1 MADIFHE
8 VDEEVRRDQ
17 LKKLWDRYSIFIVAF
32 AVLIVGGIA
41 AWRGY
46 EYWVAQ
52 KAAAAGAAF
61 ESAVTLSEQGK
72 HAEAEVA
79 FAKVAGEAPAGY
91 RVLAR
96 FRAAA
101 ELTKD
106 KPADAVKAYDDLAA
120 DNAIGTTWQDL
131 AALRAG
137 MILVDTAPLADMR
150 RRLDPLAEP
159 GRTFRHTAR
168 ELLALSA
175 WRGND
180 VTAARRYI
188 DMIAT
193 DAETPPGTRARIDVL
208 SALIVGDGKTD
219 SKSDG
224 KPDVKNDGKS

>member
-1 MADIFHE
+1 LELFVADIFHE
-8 VDEEVRRDQ
+8 VDEEVRRERLQ
-17 LKKLWDRYSIFIVAF
+17 KLWDRYSIYFIAL
-32 AVLIVGGIA
+32 AVLIVAGIG

-46 EYWVAQ
+46 EYWLAN

-61 ESAVTLSEQGK
+61 ESAVSLSEQGK
-72 HAEAEVA
+72 HSEAEAA
-79 FAKVAGEAPAGY
+79 FAKVVTEAPDGY
-91 RVLAR
+91 RLLSR

-101 ELTKD
+101 ALAQV

-120 DNAIGTTWQDL
+120 DGSLSATWQDL

-137 MILVDTAPLADMR
+137 MLLVDSAQLSDMR

-159 GRTFRHTAR
+159 GRAFRHTAR

-175 WRGND
+175 WRSHD

-208 SALIVGDGKTD
+208 SALIA
-219 SKSDG
+219 
-224 KPDVKNDGKS
+224 NDGKS